1 MTTAP
6 AVPNPFANTTI
17 STARGELRPSFANI
31 GRGKLIMAIARSE
44 IYKSES
50 RFEDKKNPGQKAMVD
65 TLMIDLII
73 VEPGELIF
81 GGDPED
87 GKPHTHKTATP
98 TIFRNISIMGTRMVD
113 QISTTSKRNAPQG
126 GVVLG
131 RLGTRKP
138 QGGGNPYWELLEPT
152 DADKALA
159 WPVWENLCRPMWDPA
174 MAGHPF
180 QVPPVIELAAQAA
193 APPQFAGAAQAYP
206 AQPVP
211 AMNPYPQWP
220 AQQAGAVAQPMAY
233 PQAPIQQ
240 APAPAAAMPGWMTPP
255 AATPVEHDWTLLEQ
269 TWSQVA
275 PNMAGATYQQWE
287 AAGRE
292 NREQFLKQAGIHG
305 PNVAPAQPTG
315 L

>member
-6 AVPNPFANTTI
+6 AVPNPFASTTI
-17 STARGELRPSFANI
+17 STTRGELRPSFEAI
-31 GRGKLIMAIARSE
+31 GRGKLVMAIARGE
-44 IYKSES
+44 VYKTES
-50 RFEDKKNPGQKAMVD
+50 QFADRQDPTKKAMVD
-65 TLMIDLII
+65 ALIIDLVI
-73 VEPGELIF
+73 VEPGEILF
-81 GGDPED
+81 GGDPANN
-87 GKPHTHKTATP
+87 KPHTHKTATP
-98 TIFRNISIMGTRMVD
+98 TIFRNISIMGARMVD
-113 QISTTSKRNAPQG
+113 QIATTSKRNAAQG
-126 GVVLG
+126 GIVLG
-131 RLGTRKP
+131 RLGTKRP
-138 QGGGNPYWELLEPT
+138 QAGGNSYWELLEPT
-152 DADKALA
+152 PQDIELA
-159 WPVWENLCRPMWDPA
+159 MPVWANLCRPMWDPA

-206 AQPVP
+206 AQPAQ

-220 AQQAGAVAQPMAY
+220 AQAAAQVAQPMAY

-269 TWSQVA
+269 TWNQVA